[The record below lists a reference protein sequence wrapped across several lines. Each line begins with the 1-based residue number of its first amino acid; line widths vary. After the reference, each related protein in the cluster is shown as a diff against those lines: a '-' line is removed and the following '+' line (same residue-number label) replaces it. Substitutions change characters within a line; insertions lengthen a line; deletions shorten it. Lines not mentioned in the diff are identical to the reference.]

1 MDPRHIGFGGWY
13 HLAFFGLFLPW
24 AAVRSRKKV
33 AGAALPPLARH
44 LPRIVIQ
51 LGVLGSLSLL
61 VARVE
66 WIKLFPRTSPPL
78 WTVALGVALALGA
91 AAAMYPLWR
100 RSVRERKRTT
110 FLFMP
115 RTAKERAW
123 WIAVACAAGVSEE
136 ISWRGVQWILLT
148 RLLGNAWMAAA
159 LCVVMFAVAHAVQ
172 GGRSVGIILAF
183 GAAFHVLVAL
193 SGSLYV
199 AMGAHALYDVLA
211 GLGYGRLG
219 EQLGYP
225 RDPAELG
232 PPLPAV

>member
-1 MDPRHIGFGGWY
+1 VDLRHLGVGGWY
-13 HLAFFGLFLPW
+13 HLVLFGLLLPW
-24 AAVRSRKKV
+24 LAIRSRSRI
-33 AGAALPPLARH
+33 AAHPLPPLARH
-44 LPRIVIQ
+44 LPRVVVQLVI
-51 LGVLGSLSLL
+51 LGGLSLL

-66 WIKLFPRTSPPL
+66 WIPLFPRKSPPL
-78 WTVALGVALALGA
+78 WTVALAVVLALAA

-115 RTAKERAW
+115 RTGKERGW
-123 WIAVACAAGVSEE
+123 WIATACAAGVSEE
-136 ISWRGVQWILLT
+136 ISWRGVQWVLLT
-148 RLLGNAWMAAA
+148 RLIGNVWIAAA

-172 GGRSVGIILAF
+172 GGRSVSIILAF
-183 GAAFHVLVAL
+183 AAAFHALVAL

-211 GLGYGRLG
+211 GLGYGKLG

-225 RDPAELG
+225 RDPAELV
-232 PPLPAV
+232 PPAPAV